1 LRNSTPEAPTALASD
16 NRSLQL
22 VLGAVMWFTQSLNFN
37 STECVSRSHTVDKT
51 FIMRQEI
58 E

>member
-1 LRNSTPEAPTALASD
+1 
-16 NRSLQL
+16 
-22 VLGAVMWFTQSLNFN
+22 MWFTQSLNFN
-37 STECVSRSHTVDKT
+37 LTECVSCSRTVDET

>member
-1 LRNSTPEAPTALASD
+1 
-16 NRSLQL
+16 
-22 VLGAVMWFTQSLNFN
+22 MWFTQSLNFN